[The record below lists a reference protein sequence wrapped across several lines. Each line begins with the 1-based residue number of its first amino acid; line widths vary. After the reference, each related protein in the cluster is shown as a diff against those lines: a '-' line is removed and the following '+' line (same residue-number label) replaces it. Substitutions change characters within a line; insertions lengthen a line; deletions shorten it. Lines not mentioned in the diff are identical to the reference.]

1 LKGGVVNMGEVA
13 CAGRLVFLRAKGE
26 GEHVDTRVGAAGVG
40 LVGLHNVE
48 VGTLTLGEAV
58 LAVKLKLGN
67 HDGVLTPAMHVE
79 GGLGHDEGA
88 GIGDTRVGGG
98 CQSCGE
104 DSSGSTRVGG
114 GVGRGVVEDVGIDE
128 TSLTVNT
135 SAGSEGVKSVGKGVD
150 GVGVVERLG
159 TKDLEKGLVAQQ
171 RGTVVDVGI
180 GLDNPDKLLTGV
192 VEVELDLVGGGT
204 DRLVASEL
212 ELSDEVLV
220 GVLCE
225 STALIGVEEDVVNI
239 EGSSNQ
245 GLVVCGGGGL
255 GTRALRAGNVLNSPE
270 ALVDGAQV
278 QVDLDLVVLEGD
290 QRKGKTGVGAVPE
303 LEGHVKGGLGKS
315 LAGSADLAG
324 SSGITGSIDISEEGI
339 GDEGKTSG
347 VTNHLE
353 VTLLLVS
360 SHGELVP
367 DVHPVTVLTVNA
379 LTTNLN
385 LNLRDKLLSGEVQ
398 PTSILG
404 HALVDL
410 RKSNLKVGAVGK
422 ITIAANGA
430 CHAAAKVG
438 LTVEGLLD
446 RFDGKVGISAV
457 GDLPEGN
464 LGVASQV
471 NVLCAV
477 SDELHKSSS
486 HCSYTKCKDKNF

>member
-1 LKGGVVNMGEVA
+1 ML
-13 CAGRLVFLRAKGE
+13 LRAKCE
-26 GEHVDTRVGAAGVG
+26 GEAVNTGVG
-40 LVGLHNVE
+40 VTGVCLVGLDDVE
-48 VGTLTLGEAV
+48 VGALTLGEAV

-67 HDGVLTPAMHVE
+67 NDGVLSPAMHVE
-79 GGLGHDEGA
+79 GGLGHDEGS
-88 GIGDTRVGGG
+88 GIGDTRVDGSSSGGK
-98 CQSCGE
+98 
-104 DSSGSTRVGG
+104 DSSGRSLVGG
-114 GVGRGVVEDVGIDE
+114 GVGRRIIEDVGVDE
-128 TSLTVNT
+128 TSLTVKT
-135 SAGSEGVKSVGKGVD
+135 SARSEGVKSVGKCID

-159 TKDLEKGLVAQQ
+159 TKDLEKGLVTQQ

-220 GVLCE
+220 RVLCE
-225 STALIGVEEDVVNI
+225 STALIGVEEDVVDI

-245 GLVVCGGGGL
+245 GLVVCCGGCL
-255 GTRALRAGNVLNSPE
+255 GTSTSAGNVLNSPE

-315 LAGSADLAG
+315 LAGSADLAR
-324 SSGITGSIDISEEGI
+324 SSGITGSIDVGKVGI
-339 GDEGKTSG
+339 GDEGKLGG

-367 DVHPVTVLTVNA
+367 DVHPVTILTVNA

-385 LNLRDKLLSGEVQ
+385 LNLRDKLLSGE
-398 PTSILG
+398 I
-404 HALVDL
+404 
-410 RKSNLKVGAVGK
+410 
-422 ITIAANGA
+422 
-430 CHAAAKVG
+430 
-438 LTVEGLLD
+438 
-446 RFDGKVGISAV
+446 
-457 GDLPEGN
+457 
-464 LGVASQV
+464 
-471 NVLCAV
+471 
-477 SDELHKSSS
+477 
-486 HCSYTKCKDKNF
+486 